1 MVTFGSATWRKVSPL
16 WPVCPPGG
24 LPDRS
29 RRLRVRGSRLGF
41 CSPSLDGGLPLLELF
56 SPSRRSS
63 SATRACNAA
72 FSARRRSISAT
83 TAAGAAA
90 VSGAS
95 SERRAFSGEVM
106 DSLTHAT
113 IPASTPFLPWRTWAV
128 PGQLRNFLNY
138 TYLECGPGRRGPA
151 GGAQDQVG
159 TDPAGR
165 RCWYIRGGDRR
176 QRRCRYAHG
185 VPDPAPLRQ
194 RRSGGGA

>member
-1 MVTFGSATWRKVSPL
+1 MVVSGSATCRSVSPL
-16 WPVCPPGG
+16 CPFCPPEG
-24 LPDRS
+24 LPDAS

-63 SATRACNAA
+63 SATRACNAE

-95 SERRAFSGEVM
+95 SERGAFSGEVM
-106 DSLTHAT
+106 DALTHAT

-128 PGQLRNFLNY
+128 TLNSIHKLLNITHLSFKQQYSNFAPIRL
-138 TYLECGPGRRGPA
+138 LFVRSKIEGEE
-151 GGAQDQVG
+151 
-159 TDPAGR
+159 
-165 RCWYIRGGDRR
+165 RC
-176 QRRCRYAHG
+176 C
-185 VPDPAPLRQ
+185 
-194 RRSGGGA
+194 

>member
-16 WPVCPPGG
+16 WPFCPPDG

-29 RRLRVRGSRLGF
+29 RRLRVRGSRGGLPN
-41 CSPSLDGGLPLLELF
+41 PSLDGGLPLLELF

-63 SATRACNAA
+63 SATRACNAE

-90 VSGAS
+90 VSGAP
-95 SERRAFSGEVM
+95 SERGAFSGEVM

-128 PGQLRNFLNY
+128 TRLVLYPVHLRTRKSSGDMMRKLSVTLSQNVFHL
-138 TYLECGPGRRGPA
+138 L
-151 GGAQDQVG
+151 G
-159 TDPAGR
+159 T
-165 RCWYIRGGDRR
+165 
-176 QRRCRYAHG
+176 
-185 VPDPAPLRQ
+185 
-194 RRSGGGA
+194 SF